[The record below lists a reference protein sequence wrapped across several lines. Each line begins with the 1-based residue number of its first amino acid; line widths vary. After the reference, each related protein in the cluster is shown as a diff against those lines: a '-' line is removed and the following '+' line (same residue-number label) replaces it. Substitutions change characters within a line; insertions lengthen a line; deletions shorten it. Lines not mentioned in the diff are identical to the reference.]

1 MTSTR
6 SYNETALNEVIE
18 GRRHRAKLVV
28 ATSAYERRENL
39 SWGQG
44 LVRLPQHGDDG
55 CGPRELHQL
64 TLVPNICPH
73 CGNLNLPST
82 DLGCQMEELFSPF
95 GELCLEFGEVLG

>member
-6 SYNETALNEVIE
+6 SYNETALNEVVE
-18 GRRHRAKLVV
+18 GRRHRSKLVI

-64 TLVPNICPH
+64 TLVPHVRPH
-73 CGNLNLPST
+73 CGDLNLPSA
-82 DLGCQMEELFSPF
+82 DLGCQMEELFPPF
-95 GELCLEFGEVLG
+95 GEL